1 MTPSGE
7 INPETFHSMNHLLRR
22 YQQPLLIVFTIA
34 LIISFVG
41 YFNGTRTMGR
51 GDGASAGQIY
61 GRGVTQ
67 LELLRAGHDYEL
79 AGGLGMNDLVKALC
93 DIQIPG
99 LPEEMISMY
108 LNQLPPKYSNDFK
121 WNLLIFR
128 QEAERLG
135 ITSTQEERDE
145 AIKQMP
151 VFQNN
156 GAFDSSR
163 LKMFAS
169 NWLPAHGMSD
179 EGFEELVGDQIKLR
193 KLLAILS
200 ATTEPSP
207 AEVRFAYDQHY
218 QKTECSVVRL
228 KLDDFLAAATAPEDD
243 VKKLY
248 EDRKA
253 QLNSAELR
261 KVKVAAFTLPKTDTP
276 PDPKKRAEE
285 LGKLGK
291 AAEDFTVALTEK
303 DAKFDEAAAKAGA
316 QVEETAE
323 FTQNA
328 PPPAL
333 AAVPAAASAVFKLTA
348 KEPVSEVLTDP
359 KNGYYVVQLT
369 GTTPARPLTFDEAK
383 AQLAE
388 QIKSE
393 RAREALD
400 LKAKELRGKIAA
412 DLKAGKTLADAAH
425 AAGAKAETFPAF
437 SASEPN
443 REQPDAREVMTATFD
458 LKDGELSDFTPSPAG
473 GFLLHID
480 KRTPADDAKFATD
493 KTMIADNMMRLTR
506 STLFSEW
513 LKLRRAEA
521 HIQTP
526 TRS

>member
-1 MTPSGE
+1 
-7 INPETFHSMNHLLRR
+7 MNHLLRR
-22 YQQPLLIVFTIA
+22 YQQPLLIVFTVL

-41 YFNGTRTMGR
+41 YFNGTRTMDR
-51 GDGASAGQIY
+51 AGADSAGMIY
-61 GRGVTQ
+61 GRGVSQ
-67 LELLRAGHDYEL
+67 LQLLRAGHDYEL

-108 LNQLPPKYSNDFK
+108 LNQLPQKYSNDFK

-128 QEAERLG
+128 HEAERLG
-135 ITSTQEERDE
+135 LTATAEERDE
-145 AIKQMP
+145 AVKQMP

-156 GAFDSSR
+156 GAFDSGR
-163 LKMFAS
+163 LKMFAK

-193 KLLAILS
+193 KMLALLS

-207 AEVRFAYDQHY
+207 AEIRFAYDQHY

-228 KLDDFLAAATAPEDD
+228 KLADFLAAATAPEDD

-248 EDRKA
+248 EARKA

-285 LGKLGK
+285 LGRLGK

-323 FTQNA
+323 FAQNA

-333 AAVPAAASAVFKLTA
+333 AAVPVAADAVFKLTA

-369 GTTPARPLTFDEAK
+369 GTTAARPLTFDEAK
-383 AQLAE
+383 AQLTE

-400 LKAKELRGKIAA
+400 LEAKKIRGQIAA
-412 DLKAGKTLADAAH
+412 DLKAGKTFADAAQ
-425 AAGAKAETFPAF
+425 AAGAKAETFPTF

-443 REQPDAREVMTATFD
+443 RDQPDAREVMTASFD
-458 LKDGELSDFTPSPAG
+458 LKDGELSDFTPSATG

-526 TRS
+526 TRG